1 MSFCD
6 HCHRE
11 FETTAG
17 QDFCDE
23 CGTPLSQT
31 GPASYTPGITELPQQ
46 LNINEHQATT
56 PALGNQP
63 DDTSPRDTDLDFQQ
77 ASPSQ
82 QVDIGDKVTNVYN
95 QIKPEEYCAYGGE
108 KVSLEHSY
116 RCPHCGR
123 GPLCV
128 EHYDRGL
135 RACAYCL
142 DVQFG
147 SCSICN
153 ERIPIQE
160 TKSCERCQKTA
171 CHAHWDDDR
180 RWCGE
185 CARQWKD
192 VVSAMDSGEVVISMG
207 TLVGTDEIELKG
219 NILTTN
225 DGRPVATIKE
235 NTWYVSS
242 KQWYRIKPQLLNRE
256 QRAMARFYPSM
267 RLTFDGKGTACWNGD
282 IVTWSGKKYEVSLRY
297 PPIFP
302 YRAPPAYIVNPKI
315 EQSRHIYPD
324 GHLCLFHK
332 DDKAWQI
339 NTTAATVMSWVSL
352 WLHCYEAWLE
362 SGHWPRPEADQ
373 VVISPKY

>member
-1 MSFCD
+1 MSFCT

-11 FETTAG
+11 FQTTAD
-17 QDFCDE
+17 QHFCDE
-23 CGTPLSQT
+23 CGNPFSQNESASPVVVSEGLPRQT
-31 GPASYTPGITELPQQ
+31 GTTSNQAAVPILGGQADSTS
-46 LNINEHQATT
+46 IN
-56 PALGNQP
+56 
-63 DDTSPRDTDLDFQQ
+63 DSDLYFQQ
-77 ASPSQ
+77 ANPSQ

-95 QIKPEEYCAYGGE
+95 QIKTDEYCAYGGE

-128 EHYDRGL
+128 DHFDRGL
-135 RACAYCL
+135 RTCAHCL
-142 DVQFG
+142 DVQSG
-147 SCSICN
+147 TCSVCN

-171 CHAHWDDDR
+171 CHTHWDDDR
-180 RWCGE
+180 RWCEE

-192 VVSAMDSGEVVISMG
+192 VVSAMDSGDVVISMG
-207 TLVGTDEIELKG
+207 TLVGTDEVELKG

-242 KQWYRIKPQLLNRE
+242 KQWYRIKPQLLDRE
-256 QRAMARFYPSM
+256 QKAMGLFYPSM
-267 RLTFDGKGTACWNGD
+267 GLTFDGKGTACWNGD

-302 YRAPPAYIVNPKI
+302 YRPPPAYIISPKI